1 MSLLYI
7 LEPDPK
13 LFEIRIRTTLNKFFT
28 VLAALLVVLSSFKT
42 EVYIM
47 SSTGRAMSGVHVL
60 KCDVTSEADIK
71 GAAEKGKV
79 HNLLS
84 LSHLT

>member
-1 MSLLYI
+1 MSL
-7 LEPDPK
+7 
-13 LFEIRIRTTLNKFFT
+13 
-28 VLAALLVVLSSFKT
+28 
-42 EVYIM
+42 
-47 SSTGRAMSGVHVL
+47 TGRAMSGVHVL